1 MGCVNPLNT
10 FHHQPKEITM
20 NIKSIALLASTLIAS
35 SVVMAQDK
43 PEKSCGAGSCSK
55 KEAKQASCSKKDSS
69 CSKKETSANKKDASC
84 SKKESSCSKKET
96 SVDKK

>member
-1 MGCVNPLNT
+1 
-10 FHHQPKEITM
+10 M